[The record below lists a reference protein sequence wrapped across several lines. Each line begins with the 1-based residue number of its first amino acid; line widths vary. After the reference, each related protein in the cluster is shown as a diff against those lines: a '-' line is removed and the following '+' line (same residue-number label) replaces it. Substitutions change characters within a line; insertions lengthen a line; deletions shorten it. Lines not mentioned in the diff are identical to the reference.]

1 MSDARVAVAQEAG
14 ATVISL
20 TGDLKT
26 MTLGPIWQQATSAA
40 RRARATKLIIDV
52 AAAQALDSTGAALLF
67 GMERAHQGAESQKD
81 GHQESKGDDLEWR
94 GLTDKQRGLID
105 RLRKAVPDQPMPKP
119 AAANQK
125 GLSFGSNFK
134 TRVTF
139 FGETVLAAVRL
150 PAKLRFLR
158 AADFAHIA
166 ESAGYRAV
174 PLIAMLGFLIGM
186 ILAFQSAIPMKE
198 FGAVIYVANLVSIS
212 MFRELGPLLCATILA
227 GRTGSAFAAEL
238 GTMSLNEEIAALTTM
253 GIDSETMLVLP
264 RIAAAMLVM
273 PGLTVLMDIAGIVGT
288 GFVLDLMGYPPTVVL
303 AQILS
308 YTSANDFFLGLI
320 KSVVFGA
327 AVGVIGC
334 RAGLTAGGGP
344 RAVGE
349 AATTAVV
356 GGIVAIILLDGLF
369 AVMTYRIGV

>member
-1 MSDARVAVAQEAG
+1 LSDARVSVAKEAG

-20 TGDLKT
+20 TGTLQAKT
-26 MTLGPIWQQATSAA
+26 VAPIWQTAINAA
-40 RRARATKLIIDV
+40 RGADDRLVFDLGGAE
-52 AAAQALDSTGAALLF
+52 ALDITGAALLF
-67 GMERAHQGAESQKD
+67 SMERAHQGAGPEND
-81 GHQESKGDDLEWR
+81 VEWR
-94 GLTDKQRGLID
+94 GLTDKQHGLIN
-105 RLRKAVPDQPMPKP
+105 RLRRAVPDKPLPK
-119 AAANQK
+119 ANKAEGQANRA
-125 GLSFGSNFK
+125 GPGFGGRLV
-134 TRVTF
+134 TRITF
-139 FGETVLAAVRL
+139 FGQTVLAAIKL

-158 AADFAHIA
+158 AADFSHIA

-186 ILAFQSAIPMKE
+186 ILAFQSSIPMQQ

-238 GTMSLNEEIAALTTM
+238 GTMTLNEEIAALTTM

-273 PGLTVLMDIAGIVGT
+273 PALTVLMDIAALVGT
-288 GFVLDLMGYPPTVVL
+288 GAVLDLMGYPPTVVL
-303 AQILS
+303 TQIIS
-308 YTSANDFFLGLI
+308 YTTAGDFFLGLI

-356 GGIVAIILLDGLF
+356 GGIVAIVLLDGLF
-369 AVMTYRIGV
+369 AVMTYRMGV